1 MKQGHRLMTI
11 DAALTIALLMS
22 LGCNIL
28 AAVYIRDILGRLGW
42 LTQNLANLTQLIRG
56 FQNHIR
62 SVHELEKFYGDED
75 LKLVVQHTTDLIEVM
90 DDYLEVGLDSE
101 LIEEE
106 LTEDET
112 NDTTQE
118 KKENQEDVFYSD
130 TRGRDSEILRS
141 GYNIPR

>member
-1 MKQGHRLMTI
+1 MTI
-11 DAALTIALLMS
+11 DAALTIVLLIS

-42 LTQNLANLTQLIRG
+42 LTQNLANLTELIRG

-106 LTEDET
+106 LTEDNT
-112 NDTTQE
+112 NDTTQ
-118 KKENQEDVFYSD
+118 KQKENKEDVFYSD
-130 TRGRDSEILRS
+130 TRGRDSEVLRS
-141 GYNIPR
+141 GYNIPG

>member
-1 MKQGHRLMTI
+1 MTI

-22 LGCNIL
+22 LGCNLL

-42 LTQNLANLTQLIRG
+42 LTQNLANLTELIRG

-62 SVHELEKFYGDED
+62 GVHELEKFYGDED
-75 LKLVVQHTTDLIEVM
+75 LKLLVQHTSDLIEVM

-106 LTEDET
+106 LTEDNT
-112 NDTTQE
+112 NDTTQTQ
-118 KKENQEDVFYSD
+118 KENQENVFYAGS
-130 TRGRDSEILRS
+130 RRRD
-141 GYNIPR
+141 N

>member
-1 MKQGHRLMTI
+1 MTI
-11 DAALTIALLMS
+11 DAALTIVLLIS

-56 FQNHIR
+56 FQSHIR

-106 LTEDET
+106 LTEDNT

-118 KKENQEDVFYSD
+118 TQEDKKDVLYSD
-130 TRGRDSEILRS
+130 SRGRDSEILRS

>member
-1 MKQGHRLMTI
+1 MTI
-11 DAALTIALLMS
+11 DAALTIVLLGS
-22 LGCNIL
+22 LGCNLL

-106 LTEDET
+106 LTEDNT
-112 NDTTQE
+112 NDTTQTQ
-118 KKENQEDVFYSD
+118 KENKEDVFYSD
-130 TRGRDSEILRS
+130 TRGRDSEVLRS
-141 GYNIPR
+141 GYDLSGKV

>member
-1 MKQGHRLMTI
+1 MTI
-11 DAALTIALLMS
+11 DAALTIVLLMS
-22 LGCNIL
+22 LGSNLL

-42 LTQNLANLTQLIRG
+42 LTQNLANLTELMKG
-56 FQNHIR
+56 FQTHIKGIY
-62 SVHELEKFYGDED
+62 ELEKFYGDED
-75 LKLVVQHTTDLIEVM
+75 LKLLVQHTTDLIEVM

-130 TRGRDSEILRS
+130 TRGRDSEVLRS
-141 GYNIPR
+141 GHDIPGEV

>member
-1 MKQGHRLMTI
+1 MTI
-11 DAALTIALLMS
+11 DAALTIVLLLS
-22 LGCNIL
+22 LGCNLL

-62 SVHELEKFYGDED
+62 GVHELEKFYGDED
-75 LKLVVQHTTDLIEVM
+75 LKLLVQHTSDLIEVM

-106 LTEDET
+106 LTEDNT
-112 NDTTQE
+112 NDTTQ
-118 KKENQEDVFYSD
+118 KKTENKKDVLYSD
-130 TRGRDSEILRS
+130 SRGRDSEVLRS
-141 GYNIPR
+141 GYNISGEM

>member
-1 MKQGHRLMTI
+1 MTI
-11 DAALTIALLMS
+11 DAALTLVLLIS
-22 LGCNIL
+22 LGSNLL
-28 AAVYIRDILGRLGW
+28 AFYYIRDLLGRLGW

-62 SVHELEKFYGDED
+62 NVYELEKFYGDED

-106 LTEDET
+106 LTEDNT
-112 NDTTQE
+112 NDTTQ
-118 KKENQEDVFYSD
+118 KKTENKKDVLYSD
-130 TRGRDSEILRS
+130 SRGRDSEVLRS
-141 GYNIPR
+141 GYNISGEM

>member
-1 MKQGHRLMTI
+1 MTI
-11 DAALTIALLMS
+11 DSALTVVLLIS
-22 LGCNIL
+22 LGCNLL

-42 LTQNLANLTQLIRG
+42 LTQNLTNLTQLIRG

-106 LTEDET
+106 LTEDNK

-118 KKENQEDVFYSD
+118 KEKNKENVFYSD
-130 TRGRDSEILRS
+130 TRGRDSEVLRS
-141 GYNIPR
+141 GYNISGKV

>member
-1 MKQGHRLMTI
+1 MTI
-11 DAALTIALLMS
+11 DAALSIVLLIS
-22 LGCNIL
+22 LGCNLL

-62 SVHELEKFYGDED
+62 GVHELEKFYGDED
-75 LKLVVQHTTDLIEVM
+75 LKLLVQHTSDLIEVM

-106 LTEDET
+106 LTEDDT

-118 KKENQEDVFYSD
+118 KKENKEDVFYSD
-130 TRGRDSEILRS
+130 TRGRDSEVLRS
-141 GYNIPR
+141 GYDLSGKV

>member
-1 MKQGHRLMTI
+1 MTI
-11 DAALTIALLMS
+11 DAALTIVLLMS

-75 LKLVVQHTTDLIEVM
+75 LKMVVQHTTDLIEVM

-106 LTEDET
+106 LTEDNT

-118 KKENQEDVFYSD
+118 TQEDKKDVFYSD
-130 TRGRDSEILRS
+130 SRGRDSEVLRS
-141 GYNIPR
+141 GYNISGKM

>member
-1 MKQGHRLMTI
+1 MTI
-11 DAALTIALLMS
+11 DAALTIVLLMS

-42 LTQNLANLTQLIRG
+42 LTQNLGNLTQLIRG

-106 LTEDET
+106 LTEDNI
-112 NDTTQE
+112 NDNEKE
-118 KKENQEDVFYSD
+118 KKENQENVFYSD
-130 TRGRDSEILRS
+130 TRGRDSEVLRS
-141 GYNIPR
+141 GYNISGKM